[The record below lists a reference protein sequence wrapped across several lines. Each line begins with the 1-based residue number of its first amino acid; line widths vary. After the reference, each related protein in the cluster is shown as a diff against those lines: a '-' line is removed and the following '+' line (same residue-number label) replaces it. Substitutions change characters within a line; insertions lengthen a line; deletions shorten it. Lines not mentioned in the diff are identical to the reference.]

1 VSPGQIVVAGL
12 VAGAAFAL
20 VLEADLR
27 LTGNKADDFVIL
39 GRPFVKQRQNAR
51 ALGAVIHA
59 GNSIALAAL
68 YARVQN
74 RLPGP
79 PWLKGVLFANI
90 ENTLLY
96 PITVF
101 EDLHP
106 AIQDGQVDR
115 YFTWP
120 SFWQSVPRHIAYGA
134 VLGALIG
141 RVEQSRS
148 RGVRRETEGRRP
160 DGQTARRLDGKSA
173 NPIPRHL
180 SPT

>member
-1 VSPGQIVVAGL
+1 MRENETALDHQQSADRSVSPIKVVVAGL
-12 VAGAAFAL
+12 AAGAAFAL

-27 LTGNKADDFVIL
+27 LTGNNADDFVIL
-39 GRPFVKQRQNAR
+39 GRPFVKQREHAHR
-51 ALGAVIHA
+51 LGAVIHA
-59 GNSIALAAL
+59 FNSIALAAL
-68 YARVQN
+68 YARVHN

-90 ENTLLY
+90 ENALLY

-134 VLGALIG
+134 VLGVLLRA
-141 RVEQSRS
+141 RS
-148 RGVRRETEGRRP
+148 RG
-160 DGQTARRLDGKSA
+160 DGSSKS
-173 NPIPRHL
+173 
-180 SPT
+180 